1 MILNDLN
8 ELVARIPDNA
18 KIAIPPSRSGVAIAA
33 THALIARGAR
43 DLHLVAIPTSGMQ
56 ADMLIGADA
65 VRMMESA
72 GVTLDEQGQAGRFVA
87 AVRAGT
93 IGLMDSTCP
102 ALMSGL
108 QAAEKGVPF
117 LPMRGL
123 IGSDLLKNRP
133 DYKVLDNPMS
143 DAPDPIV
150 LLPAIQPDIALF
162 HAPLAD
168 RHGNVWIGKAR
179 ELMTM
184 AHAARETLVTV
195 EDIVEDDL
203 MADPLHAPATIPALY
218 ISAIARAS
226 GGAMPLALE
235 GVYEADSAAL
245 AAYARAARTAEGFA
259 AWLADAPRAAVA

>member
-1 MILNDLN
+1 MLNDLS
-8 ELVARIPDNA
+8 ELAARIPDGA

-33 THALIARGAR
+33 THALIARNAR
-43 DLHLVAIPTSGMQ
+43 GLHIVAIPTSGMQ
-56 ADMLIGADA
+56 ADMLIGAGA
-65 VRMMESA
+65 VQVMESA

-87 AVRAGT
+87 AVKAGA
-93 IGLMDSTCP
+93 IRLMDSTCP
-102 ALMSGL
+102 ALISGL

-133 DYKVLDNPMS
+133 DYKVVDNPMA
-143 DAPDPIV
+143 DGPDPIV

-168 RHGNVWIGKAR
+168 RRGNVWIGKAR

-184 AHAARETLVTV
+184 AHAAHTTLVTV
-195 EDIVEDDL
+195 EEITEGDL
-203 MADPLHAPATIPALY
+203 MADPLRAPATIPAMY
-218 ISAIARAS
+218 ITAIARAR

-245 AAYARAARTAEGFA
+245 AAYANAARTAEGFA
-259 AWLADAPRAAVA
+259 AWLADAPGIAAA